1 MSESRPG
8 ATLGIGRWPRECG
21 APVALRSYRSARYVQ
36 TIIRARSPNSG
47 AGCPPSSFPCAE
59 RQLTL
64 TAQSLCS
71 QVRAGTSRR
80 SPPIEL
86 ACKMWA
92 RPPGPIAGA
101 SRSSREQARVCCL
114 GRNRA
119 CCSRHRMLTQ
129 ATVRPD
135 GGVLHAD
142 EAMWEPQWNHAPL
155 VTNRSDFS
163 SGRGVCV
170 VRCVA
175 SRPSRAVLTRGERC
189 VLGASHEACV
199 QHACGSEARGGRWRW
214 GTCLVGTGGAAASC
228 PHTAVCAPWVLFQF
242 HLGERGRQEMRRVAN
257 CGKQHASSAP
267 RVSRWRGACRV
278 AAAGGRG
285 GRRAAGVYAA
295 RSRLSRS
302 RVSLSVSRLDSGT
315 VARLGD
321 SPHSPGHARANFPF
335 FRLYCIVSFIDPRR
349 DDARHTPEASEARA
363 SEARTPRD
371 HRAAARGQVERGTH
385 PRLQNAPRDGSL
397 RLPARVL

>member
-1 MSESRPG
+1 MRSSGLPRRPPPAPAGLPSRPSSPALPPVG
-8 ATLGIGRWPRECG
+8 CALWLRVDREPHWGSAAGRENVAPRWRCGPPLG
-21 APVALRSYRSARYVQ
+21 SYRSARYVQ

-92 RPPGPIAGA
+92 KPPGPIAGA

-119 CCSRHRMLTQ
+119 CCSRHRELTQ

-135 GGVLHAD
+135 GGVPHAVAD
-142 EAMWEPQWNHAPL
+142 EAMWGPQWNHAPL

-214 GTCLVGTGGAAASC
+214 GTCLVGTRGAAASC
-228 PHTAVCAPWVLFQF
+228 PHTAMCAPWVLF
-242 HLGERGRQEMRRVAN
+242 HLGERSVRRVAM
-257 CGKQHASSAP
+257 KQHAKCP
-267 RVSRWRGACRV
+267 RPGVALAGRVPRGSCRRP
-278 AAAGGRG
+278 RG
-285 GRRAAGVYAA
+285 
-295 RSRLSRS
+295 
-302 RVSLSVSRLDSGT
+302 
-315 VARLGD
+315 
-321 SPHSPGHARANFPF
+321 
-335 FRLYCIVSFIDPRR
+335 
-349 DDARHTPEASEARA
+349 
-363 SEARTPRD
+363 
-371 HRAAARGQVERGTH
+371 AARGRRVRGAVS
-385 PRLQNAPRDGSL
+385 PLALSRLALGLSP
-397 RLPARVL
+397 